1 MFSRR
6 FLFYFIFL
14 IAGTG
19 DLYAGDEIPQK
30 PPYAT
35 IDEEQFSHWLEV
47 KKEKQATLD
56 ELIAAAGGDQSSY
69 LNSLVLENSP
79 YLLRHASNPIN
90 WQPWNTSVLNSA
102 KEKGKLVFLSIGYS
116 TCHWCHVMEKQSFVN
131 EEVATLLNQ
140 HYVSVKVDR
149 EQLPDID
156 AYYSNALEAVVG
168 SSGWPVSVV
177 LDPQGNIL
185 FIHSY
190 LDQPKL
196 LKLLA
201 RFASL
206 WQKNPSALKSNAALI
221 AQLIN
226 VKSSPEVQTEWNDAL
241 LHETEKTL
249 LGLLDRQTGGFAGE
263 HKFPAEA
270 SLFFMLNQIEKSATT
285 DTPALSEAF
294 QQQLKA
300 MALGGLYDHIHGGFH
315 RYSTDSQWQVPHYEK
330 MLYNQAQL
338 MIVYSRAYRL
348 FGDPLYRF
356 IVKDI
361 ADFLRNWMY
370 EAGAGFYSAIDA
382 DYQGHEGLYYL
393 WSQDEL
399 GRLLAPTNNALKTYS
414 FEQADLLGVI
424 LGEPESEAS
433 LLVRNKLRQARVD
446 NSRPHIDKKIITA
459 WNAQMVWALAEA
471 YTATG
476 DEAYRQ
482 WAEENIELLWS
493 NHFNSADGRLIRN
506 RYLAEAAAQG
516 RLDDY
521 AYLATALVKVYDI
534 NSDKLWLER
543 AEYLVKVAVDLFMD
557 EDGGF
562 YFSAK
567 TDEAESHVVR
577 VKTQR
582 DGELLPAGA
591 VLAEVLRELYKR
603 TGDNQYRDLMKQAET
618 FLKKR
623 FIAAGI
629 DNLYAG
635 AVLSDN
641 ISGST
646 MPLQYFAKG
655 KGRVSMSAKAG
666 SCAAKNNIRLDI
678 HLDTGWHVNS
688 SQPLM
693 AMLKPTKVDIEGTAR
708 LIKVAYPEGVK
719 KTLGFQ
725 QQPLSLYEG
734 DFSITLELLQ
744 NSPIDRAVAAVK
756 LQACSDKVCLLPET
770 VRISLPGLP
779 SIC

>member
-14 IAGTG
+14 ITGTG
-19 DLYAGDEIPQK
+19 HLYADDKLPQK

-35 IDEEQFSHWLEV
+35 IDEEKFAHWLEV

-56 ELIAAAGGDQSSY
+56 ELIAAAGGEHSPY

-102 KEKGKLVFLSIGYS
+102 KENGKLIFLSIGYS
-116 TCHWCHVMEKQSFVN
+116 TCHWCHVMEKQSFVD
-131 EEVATLLNQ
+131 EEVAALLNQ
-140 HYVSVKVDR
+140 HYVSIKVDR

-185 FIHSY
+185 FINSY

-206 WQKNPSALKSNAALI
+206 WERKPSALKSNAALI

-226 VKSSPEVQTEWNDAL
+226 VQSSPEVTTEWNDEL
-241 LHETEKTL
+241 LDEAEKTL
-249 LGLLDRQTGGFAGE
+249 LGLLDRQAGGFAGE
-263 HKFPAEA
+263 QKFPAEA
-270 SLFFMLNQIEKSATT
+270 SLFFMLNRIEKSSAT

-300 MALGGLYDHIHGGFH
+300 MARGGLYDHVHGGFH

-356 IVKDI
+356 VVKDM

-399 GRLLAPTNNALKTYS
+399 GRLLTPTNNLKTYS
-414 FEQADLLGVI
+414 FEQGDLLGVI

-433 LLVRNKLRQARVD
+433 LLARNKLLQARKTK
-446 NSRPHIDKKIITA
+446 SRPHIDKKIITA
-459 WNAQMVWALAEA
+459 WNAQMVWAFAEA

-476 DEAYRQ
+476 DEVYRQ
-482 WAEENIELLWS
+482 WAEGSIALLWE
-493 NHFNSADGRLIRN
+493 NHFDSADGRLIRS
-506 RYLAEAAAQG
+506 RYMAEAAAQG

-521 AYLATALVKVYDI
+521 AYLAMALVKVYDI
-534 NSDKLWLER
+534 NSDEQWLER
-543 AEYLVKVAVDLFMD
+543 AEYVGKAAVDLFMD

-562 YFSAK
+562 YLSAK
-567 TDEAESHVVR
+567 TDEVESHVTR
-577 VKTQR
+577 VKSQR

-591 VLAEVLRELYKR
+591 VLADVLRKLYKR
-603 TGDNQYRDLMKQAET
+603 TGDNQYRDLMKRAET

-635 AVLSDN
+635 SVLSDN

-655 KGRVSMSAKAG
+655 KGRVSMLAKAG

-678 HLDTGWHVNS
+678 HLDSGWHVNS

-693 AMLKPTKVDIEGTAR
+693 AMLKPTKVDIEGAAR
-708 LIKVAYPEGVK
+708 LIKTTYPEGLK
-719 KTLGFQ
+719 KTLGFHQ
-725 QQPLSLYEG
+725 QALSLYEG
-734 DFSITLELLQ
+734 DFSINLELLQ
-744 NSPIDRAVAAVK
+744 GSPIDRAVAAVK
-756 LQACSDKVCLLPET
+756 LQACSDKVCLLPEI
-770 VRISLPGLP
+770 VRISLP
-779 SIC
+779 SCQ